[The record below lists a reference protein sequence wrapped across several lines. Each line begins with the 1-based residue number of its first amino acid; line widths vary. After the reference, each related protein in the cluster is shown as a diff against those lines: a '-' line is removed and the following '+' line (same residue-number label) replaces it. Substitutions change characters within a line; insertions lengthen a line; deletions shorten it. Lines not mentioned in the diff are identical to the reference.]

1 MRLTDGL
8 TLKYGNVK
16 REKRSLFK
24 LNYRIS
30 YNDTCMILKQQITV
44 TRYIIDLS
52 LRKMHEYLFCGSIKY
67 EIAFKIWIRAM

>member
-1 MRLTDGL
+1 MLRGRKDPYL
-8 TLKYGNVK
+8 N
-16 REKRSLFK
+16 
-24 LNYRIS
+24 NYRIS
-30 YNDTCMILKQQITV
+30 YNDTCMILRQQITV